1 MTTGTKIS
9 KMQLKAIVKEC
20 LVEILQEGLG
30 SLSASQYGPAI
41 NLPMSESRNPP
52 AKKQAKISP
61 LDMPAYPPRG
71 AGRHTNA
78 MMETIKNESRGNP
91 IMAEILADT
100 AMTTLPKMM
109 SGGDSIA
116 EGTSGGHSRMS
127 QQEQF
132 AGTPEQV
139 FGEDVA
145 SKWANLAFSDPPSK
159 KLM

>member
-1 MTTGTKIS
+1 MTSGTKIS

-20 LVEILQEGLG
+20 LVEILHEGLG
-30 SLSASQYGPAI
+30 NISPVSFGSAI
-41 NLPMSESRNPP
+41 NLPMTERPP
-52 AKKQAKISP
+52 APKKPQKISP
-61 LDMPAYPPRG
+61 LDMPVSQNRG
-71 AGRHTNA
+71 NYRHSNA
-78 MMETIKNESRGNP
+78 MIETIKNEARGNP

-109 SGGDSIA
+109 SGGDTA
-116 EGTSGGHSRMS
+116 TEGTSRGSSKLS

-145 SKWANLAFSDPPSK
+145 SKWANLAFAEPPSK